1 MHACACVRVGARA
14 HTHTHAHTRLHIH
27 THARAPTHL
36 IGAAGPERA
45 RLQHAPVAQ
54 REGRVLAGG
63 VPRVARA
70 RARRQRG
77 GVAREAAQQ
86 RGGARH
92 AVR

>member
-1 MHACACVRVGARA
+1 MCERRRA
-14 HTHTHAHTRLHIH
+14 STCTHTHTHAHTRLHVH
-27 THARAPTHL
+27 THARTHL

-54 REGRVLAGG
+54 REGRVLASG

-77 GVAREAAQQ
+77 GVACEAAQQ

>member
-1 MHACACVRVGARA
+1 MHACACVSVGARA
-14 HTHTHAHTRLHIH
+14 HTHAHTRSH
-27 THARAPTHL
+27 THARARTHL